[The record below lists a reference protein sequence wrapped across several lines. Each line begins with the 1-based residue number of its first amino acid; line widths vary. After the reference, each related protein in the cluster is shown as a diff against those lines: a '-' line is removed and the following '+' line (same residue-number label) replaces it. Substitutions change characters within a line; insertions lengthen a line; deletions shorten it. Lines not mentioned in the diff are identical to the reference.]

1 MEGMRSQREIRQPG
15 DRAVAPGGL
24 ALVQAFVNSV
34 NVEFGPDEFASVEGL
49 NRWLARNGFAPPAT
63 APDDLDLARTITLR
77 EALRGLLR
85 ENNGAPTD
93 ERARRALEQVAR
105 ECPLV
110 VGFDGGGPDPVLRPT
125 RPELPGV
132 WAAVLAATVEA
143 RLDGT
148 WQRLKSCN
156 EHRCEWAFY
165 DRSRNRGSRWCS
177 MAVCGTRAKMATYRG
192 TRATANAGSSGG

>member
-1 MEGMRSQREIRQPG
+1 M
-15 DRAVAPGGL
+15 
-24 ALVQAFVNSV
+24 NSV
-34 NVEFGPDEFASVEGL
+34 NVEFGPDEFASAQGL
-49 NRWLARNGFAPPAT
+49 NRWLARNGFAPTAT

-77 EALRGLLR
+77 EALRSLLR
-85 ENNGAPTD
+85 ENNGAPAD
-93 ERARRALEQVAR
+93 ERARRVLDRIAR

-110 VGFDGGGPDPVLRPT
+110 VGFDGGAPDTLLRPART
-125 RPELPGV
+125 ELPGV

-148 WQRLKSCN
+148 WQRLKSCS

-192 TRATANAGSSGG
+192 TRATSNAGASGG